1 MSEFGFAEPRGA
13 GGLRAEMF
21 PFHSRLGWSSIQL
34 PGQTAGRAKCKA
46 QGSSC
51 KVGDHSLPQKAGR
64 LLLELPPGRAR
75 ALLVFIPLVL
85 PFHALGPSHVWL
97 FLPPCLSCA
106 LFVSHSAFAPSSP
119 YSSDF
124 LFFFPK
130 VLAQAL
136 VGHHEHPWESL
147 KNSPLCPAGLCRSAG
162 LFSSSL
168 PAGSQHQRGVVVS

>member
-1 MSEFGFAEPRGA
+1 MDVAEGSDVVLSEFGFAEPRGP

-51 KVGDHSLPQKAGR
+51 KVGDCSLPQKAGR

-75 ALLVFIPLVL
+75 VLLVFIPLVL

-106 LFVSHSAFAPSSP
+106 LFVSHSAFLPPALIF
-119 YSSDF
+119 F
-124 LFFFPK
+124 LKCWPRHW
-130 VLAQAL
+130 LGITSILGRA
-136 VGHHEHPWESL
+136 
-147 KNSPLCPAGLCRSAG
+147 
-162 LFSSSL
+162 
-168 PAGSQHQRGVVVS
+168 